1 MEKNKKPARSRLKE
15 CRNYPRISD
24 NEGNNENNDDSEVI
38 IAAACGRRF
47 GTMCLLS
54 GSIVWLAFFLKD
66 MYNYMIFYQLIYS
79 LSLSALF
86 CLSVMFCESSR
97 VFTFGNLY

>member
-38 IAAACGRRF
+38 AY
-47 GTMCLLS
+47 CLAQLY
-54 GSIVWLAFFLKD
+54 GWLFFLKD

>member
-1 MEKNKKPARSRLKE
+1 MLKLS
-15 CRNYPRISD
+15 SD

-38 IAAACGRRF
+38 IAAACGQRF
-47 GTMCLLS
+47 GTMCLLP
-54 GSIVWLAFFLKD
+54 GSIVWLPFFLKD

-86 CLSVMFCESSR
+86 FLSVRFCESSR
-97 VFTFGNLY
+97 VFTF

>member
-1 MEKNKKPARSRLKE
+1 MEGNKKPARSRLKGMQKLS
-15 CRNYPRISD
+15 SD

-38 IAAACGRRF
+38 IAAACGERF
-47 GTMCLLS
+47 GTMCAYCPSQLY
-54 GSIVWLAFFLKD
+54 GWLFFLKD

-86 CLSVMFCESSR
+86 CLSVRFCESSR
-97 VFTFGNLY
+97 VFTF

>member
-54 GSIVWLAFFLKD
+54 GSIVWLAFF
-66 MYNYMIFYQLIYS
+66 S
-79 LSLSALF
+79 
-86 CLSVMFCESSR
+86 
-97 VFTFGNLY
+97 